1 MSPDGGMTRFLFLS
15 LPLLVACSEQVEPEV
30 LEAEQAI
37 AHALCRA
44 KPMTQF
50 NTAGDEGRL
59 VFSPDGKLAMWHR
72 EHPQY
77 GVEIVESRLVGG
89 TWTAPVRVPFATPYV
104 EFDPFIALDGRTI
117 YYTSHRPL
125 TGTEQKADGDLWV
138 VKRNANGTY
147 TTPVRLGANINT
159 DANEFFPSQTLDGTL
174 YWNSDREDNVG
185 AWDLWRTRNIT
196 SASAELVPGELN
208 TGIWEFNPS
217 PTPLGTLMAFGSLD
231 PDPLA
236 PYSDV
241 FFSLRL
247 RGEYTAGINAGPC
260 INTELEEYHPTIDWA
275 RGRLIFVRRN
285 VDTSGDFYEA
295 PLPAALLSLL

>member
-1 MSPDGGMTRFLFLS
+1 MKRFLLPLLS
-15 LPLLVACSEQVEPEV
+15 LPLAAAACTQQAEPEV
-30 LEAEQAI
+30 LDAEQAI

-44 KPMTQF
+44 KPLTQF

-59 VFSPDGKLAMWHR
+59 VFSPDGKHAMWHR
-72 EHPQY
+72 ESASY
-77 GVEIVESRLVGG
+77 GIEIVESRLVGG
-89 TWTAPVRVPFATPYV
+89 TWTAAQRVPFASPYT
-104 EFDPFIALDGRTI
+104 EFDPFIALDGRTV
-117 YYTSHRPL
+117 YYTTFRP
-125 TGTEQKADGDLWV
+125 TSGTEQRPDGDIWMT
-138 VKRNANGTY
+138 RFINGAY

-174 YWNSDREDNVG
+174 LWNSDREDNVG

-196 SASAELVPGELN
+196 SASAELVPGDLN
-208 TGIWEFNPS
+208 TDIWEFNPS
-217 PTPLGTLMAFGSLD
+217 PTPFGTLLAFGSLD

-247 RGEYTAGINAGPC
+247 HGQYTAGINAGPC

-285 VDTSGDFYEA
+285 LETNGDFYEA